1 MDELLKMLNRGGSGG
16 SNPLQQ
22 LAQQFG
28 LSPEQ
33 AEKAVRGLA
42 PALTGAL
49 GRNARSPGGLESLQS
64 ALQSGNHGRYVDE
77 PASLADPATTE
88 DGNAILGHLLGSK
101 DESRRVAGETA
112 SSTGIDADILKKM
125 LPLLASLVMGS
136 VSKQASGGSSAGGLG
151 GLGGLTSILEGLG
164 GGTLGGALGGAPAGG
179 AGQPAATGGIGG
191 LLGKIFGR
199 R

>member
-1 MDELLKMLNRGGSGG
+1 MDELLKMLTQGGGG
-16 SNPLQQ
+16 NAVQQ

-33 AEKAVRGLA
+33 TEKAVRGLA

-49 GRNARSPGGLESLQS
+49 GRNASSPGGLESLQS
-64 ALQSGNHGRYVDE
+64 ALQSGNHGRYVDS
-77 PASLADPATTE
+77 PAALADPASTE

-112 SSTGIDADILKKM
+112 AATGIDADILKKM
-125 LPLLASLVMGS
+125 LPLLATLVMGS
-136 VSKQASGGSSAGGLG
+136 VSKQASGNSGAGGLG

-164 GGTLGGALGGAPAGG
+164 GAGLGGATAGG
-179 AGQPAATGGIGG
+179 AAGRSGGGGLGG
-191 LLGKIFGR
+191 LLGKVFGR